1 MTTARDA
8 AAQPAEPTP
17 AGQTPAERGA
27 SGPGLDEG
35 VLDEAFAR
43 AQVSPWTLKEK
54 VGRALWMLVR
64 LPLLRM
70 SWHNWYAYRRW
81 LLRLFG
87 ARIGKSCIIRP
98 TASIEIP
105 WLLEM
110 DDFATLGD
118 HSIVY
123 NLGKITIG
131 KRVTIS
137 QYAHLC
143 AGSHDFTDP
152 SMPLLRPPIEIGD
165 DAWIATDAFVGPGV
179 RVGAGAILGARGSAF
194 RDLEPWT
201 IYGGSPA
208 KAIRPR
214 PSFGGDAPGGAAGA

>member
-1 MTTARDA
+1 MTRTD
-8 AAQPAEPTP
+8 
-17 AGQTPAERGA
+17 
-27 SGPGLDEG
+27 LDQ
-35 VLDEAFAR
+35 DPFAR
-43 AQVSPWTLKEK
+43 AQVSPWSAREK
-54 VGRALWMLVR
+54 IGRALWMLVGAK
-64 LPLLRM
+64 LLRC
-70 SWHNWYAYRRW
+70 SFHNWYAYRRA

-87 ARIGKSCIIRP
+87 ARIGRRCIIRP
-98 TASIEIP
+98 TVHVEIP

-118 HSIVY
+118 KSIVY

-152 SMPLLRPPIEIGD
+152 TMPLLRPPITIGD

-179 RVGAGAILGARGSAF
+179 SVGAGAILGARASAF
-194 RDLEPWT
+194 KDLDAWT
-201 IYGGSPA
+201 IHAGNPA
-208 KAIRPR
+208 RPMRARPR
-214 PSFGGDAPGGAAGA
+214 FGAPAEGSHG